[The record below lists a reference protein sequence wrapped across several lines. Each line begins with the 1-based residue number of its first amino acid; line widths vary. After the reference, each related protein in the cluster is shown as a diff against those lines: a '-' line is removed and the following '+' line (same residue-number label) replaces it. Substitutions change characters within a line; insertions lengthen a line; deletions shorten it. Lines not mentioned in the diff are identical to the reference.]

1 MDGKRFFNSSTKE
14 AYKKSFWRIRWTTR
28 LVEAFKT
35 VYPKANVQRCVVYIV
50 RNTLSCVRKKGQF
63 EVAEDLKLI
72 YCTKK
77 GNSVTDVSA

>member
-1 MDGKRFFNSSTKE
+1 MARDFSTALQKRHTRRASGVFDGLPG
-14 AYKKSFWRIRWTTR
+14 